1 MILICAW
8 TPGTGRAADVL
19 YVASGGRGIGIC
31 ARTPLTPLPTSDLLD
46 AVLGV
51 ENLDLP
57 ASGTIEGDCRPGVLF
72 TVSSTTFAD
81 PVGVPTTLLFDAR
94 PSGVVGGRSEFAIP
108 GSSFLTS
115 VAPSETDYVAWILP
129 FDPRALGTPEVP
141 VYDWTQASG
150 GSGLANIN
158 GSVVTAYT
166 DDTEP
171 TANGSITT
179 RVLPSIS
186 SAIRMVQIVLPLH
199 LAIYPRFERCALL
212 PGNPNGCVDPF
223 TSGYAGELLDS
234 SEFSDPLG
242 GFNTVSTAAGQ
253 APLHT
258 VRQSAQILGVFPLP
272 LDLVSV
278 SATSRVPD
286 PSSGLGGFASTVHL
300 NDPDDLRAPAVRDP
314 FGTGELAGVA
324 AGAFLKGDLDAD
336 LDQNLEPDT
345 NEIHAQFIAELGF
358 RPFSMLRDPPV
369 PSPLPSEAAPDS
381 DGDGFD
387 DTVDNCT
394 SVGNESQADADRDG
408 VGDACDNCRT
418 VPNGRS
424 LPANHRTTG
433 GQVDDDLDGI
443 GNRCDGDFTEASGDG
458 FVNVSDLLKFLSA
471 FGSPIADLDCPGDAD
486 ENLGT
491 CARYDLSV
499 SDLVINVS
507 DLLVMLDATLF
518 GQSVTAQGCAAADDG
533 GVHCPLA
540 CEAAPGA
547 PACP

>member
-1 MILICAW
+1 MILVCA
-8 TPGTGRAADVL
+8 TPGTGWARDVL
-19 YVASGGRGIGIC
+19 YVAVGGRGIGIC
-31 ARTPLTPLPTSDLLD
+31 ARTSLTPLPTSDLLD

-57 ASGTIEGDCRPGVLF
+57 ASGTVEGDCRPGALF
-72 TVSSTTFAD
+72 TVSSTAFAD

-94 PSGVVGGRSEFAIP
+94 PFGVVGGRSEFAIP
-108 GSSFLTS
+108 GSSFLAS
-115 VAPSETDYVAWILP
+115 VAQSQTDYVVWILP
-129 FDPRALGTPEVP
+129 FDPHALGSQEVP
-141 VYDWTQASG
+141 VYDWTQASS

-171 TANGSITT
+171 TANGSITS

-223 TSGYAGELLDS
+223 ASGYAGELLDS

-253 APLHT
+253 APFHT
-258 VRQSAQILGVFPLP
+258 VRQSAEILGVFPLP

-278 SATSRVPD
+278 SATSRVPN
-286 PSSGLGGFASTVHL
+286 PNSGMGGFASTVRL
-300 NDPDDLRAPAVRDP
+300 NDPDDTRAPAIRDP
-314 FGTGELAGVA
+314 FGTGELAGVG

-336 LDQNLEPDT
+336 LDQDLEPDT

-369 PSPLPSEAAPDS
+369 PSPLPTEAAPDS
-381 DGDGFD
+381 DRDGFND
-387 DTVDNCT
+387 GVDNCT
-394 SVGNESQADADRDG
+394 SLANESQADTDRDG
-408 VGDACDNCRT
+408 IGDACDNCRT
-418 VPNGRS
+418 VPNGPS
-424 LPANHRTTG
+424 LPAGHRTTG
-433 GQVDDDLDGI
+433 GQVDDDLDGF
-443 GNRCDGDFTEASGDG
+443 GNRCDADFNGNG
-458 FVNVSDLLKFLSA
+458 FVNVTDLLKFLSA
-471 FGSPIADLDCPGDAD
+471 FGKSIGDPDCPGDAD
-486 ENLGT
+486 ESLGP
-491 CARYDLSV
+491 CARYDLTV
-499 SDLVINVS
+499 SDSVVNVS
-507 DLLVMLDATLF
+507 DLLLMLDTTRF
-518 GQSVTAQGCAAADDG
+518 GQSVTDLGCAAADDEV
-533 GVHCPLA
+533 VHCPLA
-540 CEAAPGA
+540 CDAAPDA